1 MNIMY
6 IKKTNKSAVKQFAMG
21 VLKFLAFALFIF
33 CFYQA
38 CKITTP

>member
-1 MNIMY
+1 MY
-6 IKKTNKSAVKQFAMG
+6 VKKNNKSSARQFAIG
-21 VLKFLAFALFIF
+21 VLKFIAFALFIF